1 MLDGF
6 FKFIFVSSVAFI
18 NFCQYT
24 FLQVAHLN
32 VWKMSKDLR
41 FEIRLFALL
50 PTKYLLS

>member
-6 FKFIFVSSVAFI
+6 FKFIFVSSVAFL
-18 NFCQYT
+18 CQYT
-24 FLQVAHLN
+24 FILQVAHLN